1 MKQFTHLRDGRKVA
15 EYLIDVGAA
24 IIGRGRSAQ
33 IRLDDNKIVSRQHC
47 VVRQRQGVDQ
57 HVVEDLGGAN
67 GTFVNGY
74 RIEVH
79 ILRPGDRIVLGED
92 TLRYD
97 FASRTAVTLRDEPPP
112 RDILPGATDPTLAT
126 DSMEFEEISMDAVD
140 VVNDLAEVREVKK
153 QRIESGMHD
162 DSGERT
168 TVAGKDELERLLAE
182 MSVKKGPHFV
192 VRDGDET
199 SLVPLPSEGPVHIG
213 HSDDCVVRLPGWK
226 LFGRLAAS
234 MVHQAGGCRRS
245 SRATSAWSSARRCR
259 DRTPTSRCTAVPRSS
274 PARRSRRATPP
285 TSSSHTT
292 AETLPG
298 DPGPVAAGSPHTVT
312 LDRGDVLG
320 VASTF
325 PYLLPSDPD
334 YCADQGWEVGSSGGG
349 AVCTAHEIDLTGTV
363 VTSSAPV
370 AVWAGHPCRFVPAD
384 AYACDHL
391 EEQMLPTSTWG
402 DEILLVA
409 PMHPDGTGP
418 VDACVRV
425 LALLGGTTVTF
436 DPPVWRR

>member
-1 MKQFTHLRDGRKVA
+1 MNAWHGIAGSLLLAGLVATAAAAGGGHLPLDAVHVLQVPGVDARGLAAEDALRDDRGLPLRFALPNDVA
-15 EYLIDVGAA
+15 VTPLSHGTWESRPGGGLLWRLRVFSEGAA
-24 IIGRGRSAQ
+24 HLNFGFDRFDLPRSASLTMAA
-33 IRLDDNKIVSRQHC
+33 IGESPAIGPLTAADAGI
-47 VVRQRQGVDQ
+47 
-57 HVVEDLGGAN
+57 EGG
-67 GTFVNGY
+67 Y
-74 RIEVH
+74 WS
-79 ILRPGDRIVLGED
+79 RIVLGED

-349 AVCTAHEIDLTGTV
+349 AVCTA
-363 VTSSAPV
+363 P
-370 AVWAGHPCRFVPAD
+370 
-384 AYACDHL
+384 
-391 EEQMLPTSTWG
+391 
-402 DEILLVA
+402 
-409 PMHPDGTGP
+409 
-418 VDACVRV
+418 
-425 LALLGGTTVTF
+425 
-436 DPPVWRR
+436 RRANRDT